1 MTDKLSD
8 NVGKKIVEALK
19 MQNQGSESN
28 ADSIVDS
35 STDSLGYDETDNT
48 EDYSS
53 AETSEIP
60 SSEQSFA
67 ANDAG
72 FFNSESDIDTVFQNS
87 VNQNLG
93 IKTSFNPPQINFE
106 LPNNVAILNRLIAKL
121 PVGVS
126 KQTGAMIISQTMEAL
141 GISMDSVIQEA
152 KEVQGSLTNSA
163 RECQKAII
171 EYRKQ
176 ISELELKSQQYQRQ
190 AVTMNDVINLFT
202 HS

>member
-1 MTDKLSD
+1 MTDKISD

-19 MQNQGSESN
+19 MQNQDNESVSDYSVENSDSYNYDDADVVNDNSYASSES
-28 ADSIVDS
+28 V
-35 STDSLGYDETDNT
+35 
-48 EDYSS
+48 S
-53 AETSEIP
+53 AEG
-60 SSEQSFA
+60 
-67 ANDAG
+67 ANFSTNDGG
-72 FFNSESDIDTVFQNS
+72 FFNSESDIDSAFQNS
-87 VNQNLG
+87 INQNLG
-93 IKTSFNPPQINFE
+93 IKSSFVPAQVDFE

-141 GISMDSVIQEA
+141 GISMDSVIKEA
-152 KEVQGSLTNSA
+152 KEVQNSLTDSA
-163 RECQKAII
+163 RECQRTII

-176 ISELELKSQQYQRQ
+176 ISELELKSQQYQKQ

>member
-8 NVGKKIVEALK
+8 NVGKRIVEALK
-19 MQNQGSESN
+19 MQNQGN
-28 ADSIVDS
+28 DS
-35 STDSLGYDETDNT
+35 SELSNSYDNSSDLYDYNKADNS
-48 EDYSS
+48 EVYSNDDAVVS
-53 AETSEIP
+53 K
-60 SSEQSFA
+60 EQSFS
-67 ANDAG
+67 ANDDG
-72 FFNSESDIDTVFQNS
+72 FFNAESDIDTAFQNS
-87 VNQNLG
+87 INQNLG
-93 IKTSFNPPQINFE
+93 LKSSFNPAQIDFE

-152 KEVQGSLTNSA
+152 KQVQGSLTSSA

>member
-19 MQNQGSESN
+19 MQNQVSEPAESAASFEASSESF
-28 ADSIVDS
+28 
-35 STDSLGYDETDNT
+35 GYDDNDNT
-48 EDYSS
+48 DEYSY
-53 AETSEIP
+53 AADDAKGQAFP
-60 SSEQSFA
+60 
-67 ANDAG
+67 ANDGAFIDSG
-72 FFNSESDIDTVFQNS
+72 ADIDTVFQNS

-93 IKTSFNPPQINFE
+93 IKTSFNPPQIDFE

-152 KEVQGSLTNSA
+152 KDVQGSLTSSA

-190 AVTMNDVINLFT
+190 AVAMNDVINLFT